1 MKNIIRFFTSRIVLS
16 AILIIFQIFVIF
28 ALFSRFMNNTLV
40 SQTFTLLSFL
50 FGIWIVFH
58 KQEPEYV
65 IGWLLL
71 IMVFPLYGAI
81 LYLILGK
88 KTISPSNRKR
98 LNKFVKAFT
107 RTSNINENKTINL
120 KKLEE
125 LDSDL
130 SRQSKYI
137 SRSAYS
143 TLWKNTE
150 ANYYPLGDEFL
161 QDFLIELDK
170 AEKFIFIE
178 FFIIGFGEMWTSIL
192 EILHKKKDQGVEIR
206 IMYDDFGSFGVIPSN
221 YDVQLRKA
229 GFKAQAFNPIKPSVN
244 IRYNY
249 RDHRK
254 ICVIDGNVGFTGGV
268 NLADEYINRDIRFGH
283 WKDNAVKLKG
293 MGVWDLTVLFL
304 SQWNVTVGDNDDD
317 FSKYAPTLMGKS
329 DGYVQPFGDNPLDE
343 VAMAETAYLQII
355 NMAKDYVWITTPY
368 LIITRNMINALSV
381 AAQSGVDVRI
391 VVPKIPDKKYVYEV
405 SQSYYLELIKAG
417 VKIFEYTPGFIHSKM
432 FISDDKVSIIGTV
445 NMDYRSF
452 YLHFECGVAFFLS
465 SIIKDVKKDFNNIFE
480 ISEPI
485 DYDKAS
491 KVLLIKRLY
500 RLVVRLFSPI
510 L

>member
-1 MKNIIRFFTSRIVLS
+1 
-16 AILIIFQIFVIF
+16 
-28 ALFSRFMNNTLV
+28 MNNTLI
-40 SQTFTLLSFL
+40 SQTFALLSFIFSL
-50 FGIWIVFH
+50 WIVFH
-58 KQEPEYV
+58 KQEPEYI

-98 LNKFVKAFT
+98 LNRFVKAFT
-107 RTSNINENKTINL
+107 NTSNINKDKLNNL
-120 KKLEE
+120 KMLEE
-125 LDSDL
+125 IDSDL

-150 ANYYPLGDEFL
+150 AKYYPLGD
-161 QDFLIELDK
+161 DFLDDFIFELEQAK
-170 AEKFIFIE
+170 NFIFIE
-178 FFIIGFGEMWTSIL
+178 FFIISFGEMWSKIL
-192 EILHKKKDQGVEIR
+192 EVLEKKRDEGVDIR
-206 IMYDDFGSFGVIPSN
+206 IMFDDFGSFGGVPSN
-221 YDVQLRKA
+221 YDAQLRKA
-229 GFKAQAFNPIKPSVN
+229 GFKAQAFNPIKPNVN

-268 NLADEYINRDIRFGH
+268 NLADEYINRSIRFGH
-283 WKDNAVKLKG
+283 WKDTAVKLVG

-304 SQWNVTVGDNDDD
+304 SQWNVAVGDSDKD
-317 FSKYAPTLMGKS
+317 FSKYAPTLMAKD

-355 NMAKDYVWITTPY
+355 NMAKKYVWITTPY
-368 LIITRNMINALSV
+368 LVITRNMINALSV

-417 VKIFEYTPGFIHSKM
+417 IKIFEYTPGFIHSKM

-465 SIIKDVKKDFNNIFE
+465 SIIEDVKKDFQNLFE

-491 KVLLIKRLY
+491 KVLIIRRIY
-500 RLVVRLFSPI
+500 RLVVRLFAPI